1 VKKGEDGKEENCGLC
16 STVFQMLIRGWKW
29 FRYTRAEMYMDRE
42 SRCVEFLSIE
52 QSLSNL

>member
-1 VKKGEDGKEENCGLC
+1 VKKGEDGKEGNFGLC

-29 FRYTRAEMYMDRE
+29 FRYTRAETYMGRE
-42 SRCVEFLSIE
+42 HRCIVFLSIE